1 MARPRKDAQA
11 PVQEQEP
18 KKPGR
23 PKKVEPAV
31 DPDIRRIKN
40 TVQHA
45 LTFVNNSRLEY
56 AERVGYLGRCVEEL
70 AVELGIFKE

>member
-1 MARPRKDAQA
+1 MARPKKDTQA
-11 PVQEQEP
+11 PAPAP
-18 KKPGR
+18 KKRPGR
-23 PKKVEPAV
+23 PKQVQPAVEP
-31 DPDIRRIKN
+31 DISRIKN

-70 AVELGIFKE
+70 ASELGIFEE

>member
-1 MARPRKDAQA
+1 MARPRKDAQT
-11 PVQEQEP
+11 PVQEP
-18 KKPGR
+18 KKAGR
-23 PKKVEPAV
+23 PKKAEPAV

>member
-11 PVQEQEP
+11 PVQEV

-23 PKKVEPAV
+23 PKKAEPAV

>member
-11 PVQEQEP
+11 PVQEA

-23 PKKVEPAV
+23 PKKAEPAV
-31 DPDIRRIKN
+31 DPDISRIRD
-40 TVQHA
+40 TVLHA
-45 LTFVNNSRLEY
+45 LAFVNNSRTDY

-70 AVELGIFKE
+70 GKELGIIRD